1 MVICVENMMKNLLII
16 NLCVVGILLVVAANA
31 QREYRPAAAPIEI
44 ESFIFSE
51 KLWETKIV
59 DFEKNPANKKFG
71 FQWQSATKRGL
82 RSRGAG
88 FKMLNIR
95 AGECVIISNNGE
107 ELKGISLSLYNKGDH
122 GQMTRAS
129 FEKLT
134 TTVKNK
140 ISEKLAD
147 KPRSE
152 EKSGAVDLK
161 RSLWKKEGTSYQLE
175 KSVSSEGQP
184 EFLRFRIMS
193 TRTAKLGE
201 STADRNELGAN
212 VAKDHKTGEVYIKN
226 IPMVDQG
233 RKGYCACASAARIYQ
248 YYGRTTDQH
257 EIAQIAGSSA
267 RGGTSVA
274 EMVGALKKVTSHL
287 NSRVNILYEYPKG
300 LSEPELDYR
309 EYMSGQKE
317 MMRDINSY
325 QQLAKKTKAKS
336 IPIQGEKPYSRIS
349 SKETLSFDYFLQ
361 ECDPKVYREVMME
374 KSSFSRFKSKIEEY
388 IDQGIPIGWCLQLG
402 LFPEKGLPQGG
413 GGHMRLIIGYNN
425 KTKEIIYT
433 DSWGDGHAKKSM
445 DAGEGFSM
453 TNVILVLP
461 PTK

>member
-1 MVICVENMMKNLLII
+1 M
-16 NLCVVGILLVVAANA
+16 
-31 QREYRPAAAPIEI
+31 
-44 ESFIFSE
+44 
-51 KLWETKIV
+51 
-59 DFEKNPANKKFG
+59 
-71 FQWQSATKRGL
+71 
-82 RSRGAG
+82 
-88 FKMLNIR
+88 
-95 AGECVIISNNGE
+95 
-107 ELKGISLSLYNKGDH
+107 
-122 GQMTRAS
+122 
-129 FEKLT
+129 
-134 TTVKNK
+134 
-140 ISEKLAD
+140 
-147 KPRSE
+147 
-152 EKSGAVDLK
+152 DLK

-212 VAKDHKTGEVYIKN
+212 VAKDHKTGEVYIEN

-233 RKGYCACASAARIYQ
+233 RKGYCACASAARIYK